1 MEPSKPPKDVLGLG
15 RHLERELGFE
25 EQRNTLGR
33 WMAHHLAELIDRAEN
48 GATESERLE
57 ARNNA
62 TETILKIWE
71 KREVLPGKA
80 FPLTPY
86 KDVLTTLEL
95 LLPDRNPWSRRSN
108 EKREQLAAILFEG
121 IARLSFGILFLKS
134 PPISEDSS
142 AGDNVAYGALSETE
156 QRLVETL
163 LKWFEIL
170 ASTDE
175 RSGRVRKAKRVG
187 RPKKVNVNKAVL
199 RLIDEIMTTLAELRR
214 DLEEDSTSPKKASND
229 DKGEVHA

>member
-71 KREVLPGKA
+71 QRTALPGRA
-80 FPLTPY
+80 FPIAPY
-86 KDVLTTLEL
+86 KDVLAVLQL
-95 LLPDRNPWSRRSN
+95 LLPEHNPWSVHSHA
-108 EKREQLAAILFEG
+108 KREQLAAILFDG
-121 IARLSFGILFLKS
+121 ITRLSLGILLLKS
-134 PPISEDSS
+134 PPVIIEDSS
-142 AGDNVAYGALSETE
+142 DKSDAAYAALSETE
-156 QRLVETL
+156 QKLLEAL

-175 RSGRVRKAKRVG
+175 RNGRARKVKRAS
-187 RPKKVNVNKAVL
+187 RAPKVNVNKAVL
-199 RLIDEIMTTLAELRR
+199 GLIDEIMQTLAELRR
-214 DLEEDSTSPKKASND
+214 DLEKDSKSPKKRSND
-229 DKGEVHA
+229 A